1 MYLKTAYH
9 LAIHEIPKSSFK
21 STLELIEAVQESPIF
36 KSDKVSYT
44 SNDSISEFHSV
55 LVTIVKNN
63 KIFDINSSPGFS
75 VSIDESTDISN
86 KKHLITYIEY
96 LHNNVKQTCFLSN
109 VQITTST
116 ANAEK
121 ITEILLEELRSN
133 DIDINK
139 LYGIS
144 TDGASVM
151 TGRKSGVVVR
161 LRGMPDNSDRIIVL

>member
-1 MYLKTAYH
+1 MIVKT
-9 LAIHEIPKSSFK
+9 L
-21 STLELIEAVQESPIF
+21 
-36 KSDKVSYT
+36 
-44 SNDSISEFHSV
+44 
-55 LVTIVKNN
+55 VKNN

-86 KKHLITYIEY
+86 KKRLITYIEY

-116 ANAEK
+116 VNAEN
-121 ITEILLEELRSN
+121 ITEVLLEELRSN

-151 TGRKSGVVVR
+151 TG
-161 LRGMPDNSDRIIVL
+161 

>member
-1 MYLKTAYH
+1 M
-9 LAIHEIPKSSFK
+9 
-21 STLELIEAVQESPIF
+21 
-36 KSDKVSYT
+36 SYT

-86 KKHLITYIEY
+86 KKRLITYREY

-161 LRGMPDNSDRIIVL
+161 LRGMPDNSDRDKSARKRGQVGP

>member
-1 MYLKTAYH
+1 M
-9 LAIHEIPKSSFK
+9 
-21 STLELIEAVQESPIF
+21 
-36 KSDKVSYT
+36 SYT

-86 KKHLITYIEY
+86 KKRLITYREY

-161 LRGMPDNSDRIIVL
+161 LRGMPDNSARGQLGPSQVGP